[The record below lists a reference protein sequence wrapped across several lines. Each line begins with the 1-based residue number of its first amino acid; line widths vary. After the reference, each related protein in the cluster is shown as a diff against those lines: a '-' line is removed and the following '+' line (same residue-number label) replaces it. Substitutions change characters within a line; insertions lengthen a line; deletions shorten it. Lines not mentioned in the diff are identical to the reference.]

1 MNFIAGQVQEKYPQE
16 LNSLLC
22 RVTKSYLLGTEW
34 DTRIAATDAIES
46 IIEKLPQDWSNSQVI
61 KTDKCQITGF
71 ESFSIERVLQEGSP
85 LLACSE
91 EDYVNDVNNF
101 KAQGFTSKED
111 FSAYK
116 KKVLEKKLGLSS
128 VPGMTSGLSS
138 IGVTDADLEDDVNQ
152 PPRKRHK
159 QGINGY

>member
-1 MNFIAGQVQEKYPQE
+1 M
-16 LNSLLC
+16 
-22 RVTKSYLLGTEW
+22 
-34 DTRIAATDAIES
+34 
-46 IIEKLPQDWSNSQVI
+46 
-61 KTDKCQITGF
+61 
-71 ESFSIERVLQEGSP
+71 LQEGSP

-152 PPRKRHK
+152 PPRKRNK
-159 QGINGY
+159 QGPGTVYRRVFLGCLHGISGCSLEPALRAFSGPWRSGCTSP